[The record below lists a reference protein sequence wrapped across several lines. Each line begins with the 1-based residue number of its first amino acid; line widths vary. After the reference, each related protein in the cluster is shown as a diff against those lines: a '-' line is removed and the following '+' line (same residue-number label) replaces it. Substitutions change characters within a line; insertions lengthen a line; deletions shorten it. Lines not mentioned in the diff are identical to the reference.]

1 MPEKANEVMALSTPE
16 SDVELARRQREGVFV
31 PPPHWKPRQE
41 EVDLKKDYAF
51 KRAQREGG
59 VFDPVEVT
67 NLLRAGAAR
76 GTGVSR
82 RSRGDLNPFTETGA
96 ALRRLNPFTETR
108 CAPAQEVGTD
118 RRNPPRRARDLRAGR
133 GPAEPG
139 PRDQGR
145 GRRGRRA
152 TGAGGDDGGSVDDGG
167 ASSPLRAVREE
178 HSGRLVL

>member
-1 MPEKANEVMALSTPE
+1 MALSTPE

-67 NLLRAGAAR
+67 GSPEKEAALTR
-76 GTGVSR
+76 
-82 RSRGDLNPFTETGA
+82 DLNPFTETGA
-96 ALRRLNPFTETR
+96 ALRRARLRKKWAQIEEIRRDEPVIYGPVAGQQNPVLAIKAADDADDAPPEPEETTEW
-108 CAPAQEVGTD
+108 
-118 RRNPPRRARDLRAGR
+118 
-133 GPAEPG
+133 
-139 PRDQGR
+139 
-145 GRRGRRA
+145 
-152 TGAGGDDGGSVDDGG
+152 SVDDGG

-178 HSGRLVL
+178 WPAGA